1 MCLINLDLLI
11 YVPQMVDVF
20 CLQTHLRGDIL
31 DICGSDR
38 SFDALRTDVHLQLS
52 YSLFAGSPWICY
64 KRCSLRMAL
73 QIDDMLKD
81 STLLRIRM

>member
-11 YVPQMVDVF
+11 CVPQMVDVV
-20 CLQTHLRGDIL
+20 CLQTHLRGHAL

-38 SFDALRTDVHLQLS
+38 SLFALRTDVHLQLS
-52 YSLFAGSPWICY
+52 YSSFAGSPWICY

-73 QIDDMLKD
+73 HIYDMLKT
-81 STLLRIRM
+81 SAL